1 MRLMLSMK
9 VKESFLCES
18 LYFFSLLIDFQT
30 VSLAEYDGVISVGG
44 DGMFAE
50 VTFDKL

>member
-1 MRLMLSMK
+1 MLSLK
-9 VKESFLCES
+9 VLKGFLNEI
-18 LYFFSLLIDFQT
+18 FSLISINFQT
-30 VSLAEYDGVISVGG
+30 VSLAEFDGVISVGG